1 MLGQLVSMRDEEVLH
16 AVHGR
21 ICLCWCVFFF
31 PLSVFFVFFPRE
43 RKVGRLS
50 RRFCFFPT
58 CSGRITGTAAQL
70 RPSLGE
76 RRERGGRHEETK
88 RGTEKR
94 R

>member
-1 MLGQLVSMRDEEVLH
+1 MGRGCRGWRRSGGGGMLGQFISMRDEEVLH

-31 PLSVFFVFFPRE
+31 LSAVFLKRG

-50 RRFCFFPT
+50 RRLCFFPM

-70 RPSLGE
+70 RPSL
-76 RRERGGRHEETK
+76 
-88 RGTEKR
+88 
-94 R
+94 

>member
-21 ICLCWCVFFF
+21 ICLCWCGFFF
-31 PLSVFFVFFPRE
+31 SFLSVFFFFLRE

-50 RRFCFFPT
+50 RRLCFFPT

-70 RPSLGE
+70 RPSLGKK
-76 RRERGGRHEETK
+76 RQ
-88 RGTEKR
+88 RGTT
-94 R
+94 